1 MYRSGWGTKEGQEIT
16 LALRLRRPFFESLL
30 AEAVPSS
37 WDRRLFATHELW
49 SQAVSRSRVRL
60 QWDPNHDPFG
70 AAVDRRALQLGLR
83 GEVLVAFG
91 QRELIEVI
99 DLSAFVAEQRSRLSS
114 GDATALVTPRER
126 VYLPSDQAVVR
137 HIGLSPSS

>member
-1 MYRSGWGTKEGQEIT
+1 
-16 LALRLRRPFFESLL
+16 
-30 AEAVPSS
+30 
-37 WDRRLFATHELW
+37 
-49 SQAVSRSRVRL
+49 VSRSRVRL